1 VTAVSKWTDEIL
13 QLHDQAKAAI
23 ADASTVERLEQV
35 RVAVLGRKSRL
46 TQLMRDVSNLPPDQR
61 PEAGKVV
68 NEVKRALAEALEQ
81 RHNRLEAESRT
92 RQIAGGRVD
101 ITLPGRTAPLGRR
114 HPLMQ
119 VLQEIED
126 IFLSMGF
133 AVALGPEIE
142 NDFNNFAALNFPD
155 EHPARDMQD
164 TFYLGGGWLLRTHT
178 SPVQIRTMLAAP
190 PPLAIIA
197 PGRVYRADADVTHS
211 PQFHQ
216 VEGLLVDRRITLGDL
231 KGVLQAFAHRMFGAQ
246 YRVRFRPSFFPF
258 TEPSAE
264 VDIGCVICGGSGC
277 RVCGSTGWL
286 EILGAGMVHPA
297 VFENVGYD
305 SEKWTGFAF
314 GMGVERIAM
323 LKFGIGDIR
332 LFFEN
337 DMRFLSQF

>member
-1 VTAVSKWTDEIL
+1 VSKWTDEIL

-68 NEVKRALAEALEQ
+68 NEVKRTLAEALEQ
-81 RHNRLEAESRT
+81 RHSRLEAESRT

-101 ITLPGRTAPLGRR
+101 VTLPGRTAPLGRR

-264 VDIGCVICGGSGC
+264 MDIGCVICGGSGC

>member
-1 VTAVSKWTDEIL
+1 MRGFSDEIR
-13 QLHDQAKAAI
+13 QLCDQALAAV
-23 ADASTVERLEQV
+23 ARAETLEQLEQE
-35 RVAVLGRKSRL
+35 RVAILGRKSRL
-46 TQLMRDVSNLPPDQR
+46 TQLMREFASLPAKDR
-61 PEAGKVV
+61 PEAGRVA
-68 NEVKRALAEALEQ
+68 NEAKQALTEALEQ
-81 RHNRLEAESRT
+81 RRLQLEAGARS
-92 RQIAGGRVD
+92 RQIAAEQID
-101 ITLPGRTAPLGRR
+101 ITLPGRAHPLGRR
-114 HPLMQ
+114 HPLTQ
-119 VLQEIED
+119 TRREIEE
-126 IFLSMGF
+126 IFISMGF

-142 NDFNNFAALNFPD
+142 NDFNNFAALNFPE

-164 TFYLGGGWLLRTHT
+164 TFYLAGGWLLRTHT
-178 SPVQIRTMLAAP
+178 SPVQIRTMLATQ

-231 KGVLQAFAHRMFGAQ
+231 KGVLQAFAHRMFGEQ

-277 RVCGSTGWL
+277 RVCGGSGWL

-323 LKFGIGDIR
+323 LKYGIGDIR

-337 DMRFLSQF
+337 DMRFLGQF

>member
-1 VTAVSKWTDEIL
+1 MEEIR
-13 QLHDQAKAAI
+13 QLSQQALAAI
-23 ADASTVERLEQV
+23 NQAETLEQLEQV
-35 RVAVLGRKSRL
+35 RVAHTGRKSRF
-46 TQLMRDVSNLPPDQR
+46 TELMREVSRLPTDER
-61 PEAGKVV
+61 PQAGKVA
-68 NEVKRALAEALEQ
+68 NEVKAALTEALEQ
-81 RHNRLEAESRT
+81 RLRQLEAATRS
-92 RQIAGGRVD
+92 RQIASQRLD
-101 ITLPGRTAPLGRR
+101 ITLPGRALPRGRR
-114 HPLMQ
+114 HPLVQ
-119 VLQEIED
+119 TRKEIEG
-126 IFLSMGF
+126 IFVAMGF
-133 AVALGPEIE
+133 AIALGPEIE
-142 NDFNNFAALNFPD
+142 NDFNNFAALNFPE

-164 TFYLGGGWLLRTHT
+164 TFYLQGGWLLRTHT
-178 SPVQIRTMLAAP
+178 SPVQIRVMLSTP

-197 PGRVYRADADVTHS
+197 PGRVFRADADVTHS

-277 RVCGSTGWL
+277 RVCGGTGFV

-323 LKFGIGDIR
+323 LKYGVGDIR

-337 DMRFLSQF
+337 DKRFREQF

>member
-1 VTAVSKWTDEIL
+1 VSKWTDEIL

-68 NEVKRALAEALEQ
+68 NEVKRTLAEALEQ
-81 RHNRLEAESRT
+81 RHSRLEAESRT

-101 ITLPGRTAPLGRR
+101 VTLPGRTAPLGRR

-211 PQFHQ
+211 PEFHQ

>member
-1 VTAVSKWTDEIL
+1 VRGFSDEIR
-13 QLHDQAKAAI
+13 QLCDQALAAV
-23 ADASTVERLEQV
+23 ARAETLEQLEQE
-35 RVAVLGRKSRL
+35 RVAILGRKSRL
-46 TQLMRDVSNLPPDQR
+46 TQLMREFASLPAKDR
-61 PEAGKVV
+61 PEAGRVA
-68 NEVKRALAEALEQ
+68 NEAKQALTEALEQ
-81 RHNRLEAESRT
+81 RRLQLEAGARS
-92 RQIAGGRVD
+92 RQIAAEQID
-101 ITLPGRTAPLGRR
+101 ITLPGRAHPLGRR
-114 HPLMQ
+114 HPLTQ
-119 VLQEIED
+119 TRREIEE
-126 IFLSMGF
+126 IFISMGF

-142 NDFNNFAALNFPD
+142 NDFNNFAALNFPE

-164 TFYLGGGWLLRTHT
+164 TFYLAGGWLLRTHT
-178 SPVQIRTMLAAP
+178 SPVQIRTMLATQ

-231 KGVLQAFAHRMFGAQ
+231 KGVLQAFAHRMFGEQ

-277 RVCGSTGWL
+277 RVCGGSGWL

-323 LKFGIGDIR
+323 LKYGIGDIR

-337 DMRFLSQF
+337 DMRFLGQF